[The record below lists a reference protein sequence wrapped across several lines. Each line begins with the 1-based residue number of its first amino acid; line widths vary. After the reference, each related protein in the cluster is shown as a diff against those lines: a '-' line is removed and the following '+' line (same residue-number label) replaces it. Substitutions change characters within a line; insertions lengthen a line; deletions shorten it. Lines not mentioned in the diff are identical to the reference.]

1 MHQVASQNHF
11 YRAHIIWNRL
21 PLEFRK
27 IESESLFEKKLL
39 DYLWKEI
46 LSLANLPSDLLDDL
60 DT

>member
-1 MHQVASQNHF
+1 MDYKIIF
-11 YRAHIIWNRL
+11 YRAHVTWNHL

-27 IESESLFEKKLL
+27 IESESLFKKKLL

-46 LSLANLPSDLLDDL
+46 LSLTNLPSDLLEEL